1 MPTSADAVAHL
12 LRRAGFG
19 GTPSEIAALTGQ
31 DITKIVDRLV
41 NAPDPLPLPAPTLV
55 LDESAGHWER
65 RVAMVQAWFDRMATA
80 RDPLPEK
87 MALFWHGHFT
97 SSLEKCPHR
106 AIWNQQQL
114 LRTKGMGNFRALAQQ
129 VAVDPAMLRYL
140 DNAENRRGAPNEN
153 FARELMELFLLGVG
167 HYSQADVAESA
178 RAWTGH
184 TIDDSGQ
191 HVFRPDLHDANAKTI
206 FGITKPWTG
215 PELIDEIVLGARRD
229 QSARFLARRLWSFFA
244 YPNPED
250 AVVEGIVAPYLAS
263 NLDLRALLRAIFLR
277 PEFYSDR
284 ARGGLVRSPIEYV
297 VAAMRGTGLAADQAH
312 PEWFLEAMGQTP
324 YYPPNVSGWRQNA
337 YWIST
342 TAQWAKFNFAQFLRW
357 PATEAGVLAGTDE
370 LGGLG
375 AARKALETFG
385 ILGPSQTTLDA
396 MTGHVNSERRNEPWA
411 ERPNLILL
419 AMLSPEFQ
427 LA

>member
-1 MPTSADAVAHL
+1 MPTPAEAVAHL

-19 GTPSEIAALTGQ
+19 GTPSEVAALTRL
-31 DITKIVDRLV
+31 DINQIVDRLV
-41 NAPDPLPLPAPTLV
+41 NVPDAPSVPPPALV
-55 LDESAGHWER
+55 LNETAGHWER

-97 SSLEKCPHR
+97 SSLEKCPHT

-184 TIDDSGQ
+184 TINEAGQ
-191 HVFRPDLHDANAKTI
+191 HVFRPDLHDGGVKTV
-206 FGITKPWTG
+206 FGIARPWTG
-215 PELIDEIVLGARRD
+215 PELIDEMLLGVRRD
-229 QSARFLARRLWSFFA
+229 QSARFLARKLWSFFA

-250 AVVEGIVAPYLAS
+250 TVVEGIVAPYLAS

-277 PEFYSDR
+277 PEFYSGR
-284 ARGGLVRSPIEYV
+284 AREGLVRSPVEYV
-297 VAAMRGTGLAADQAH
+297 VAAMRGTGLGAATVH
-312 PEWFLEAMGQTP
+312 PEWFLEPMGQTP

-342 TAQWAKFNFAQFLRW
+342 TAQWAKFNFAQYLRW
-357 PATEAGVLAGTDE
+357 QAGEAGMLEGSEE
-370 LGGLG
+370 LGTLG
-375 AARKALETFG
+375 AARAALAAFG
-385 ILGPSQTTLDA
+385 IIEPSTATLDA
-396 MTGHVNSERRNEPWA
+396 ISDHVERERRNDPWA

-419 AMLSPEFQ
+419 AMLSPEMQ